1 LKLNSDDILIIEGI
15 HGLNPRATEE
25 LPDENKFK
33 IYISCMTSHN
43 IDEHNRIP
51 STDAR
56 LLRRMVRDAR
66 TRGNSAQH
74 TFELWPK
81 VRAGEDMN
89 IFPFQDDADAVFNS
103 VLIYEL
109 AVIKQFAEPLLFN
122 VGQNEPEYYE
132 AKRLLKFLEYFV
144 GVDTASVPNNS
155 LLREFVG
162 GSCFSV

>member
-1 LKLNSDDILIIEGI
+1 MLDLLDGKRIEMPQFDFKAGKRVYKGRFLQLGKEDILIIEGI
-15 HGLNPRATEE
+15 HGLNPRTSEE
-25 LPDENKFK
+25 LPKESIFK
-33 IYISCMTSHN
+33 IYISCMTSLN

-89 IFPFQDDADAVFNS
+89 IFPYQDDADAVFNS

-109 AVIKQFAEPLLFN
+109 AVIKQFAERCDQAVCGTP
-122 VGQNEPEYYE
+122 
-132 AKRLLKFLEYFV
+132 
-144 GVDTASVPNNS
+144 SV
-155 LLREFVG
+155 
-162 GSCFSV
+162 